1 MEHNTFHRALE
12 IQEDFCIG
20 CSHCIKVCPTEAL
33 RVSGG
38 KALLYADWCIDCGR
52 CFRVCPSRAIRVVDD
67 DLGDILSY
75 RYRVLLVPAVFYA
88 QFENRV
94 PVPVINDIL
103 GDMGFSEICTVEQSV
118 DTLVGEINDYVAKA
132 VAKPVISSFCPAV
145 IRLVQ
150 VRFPS
155 LVDHIMLLLPPVEVA
170 AQYYVR
176 KWQMKGEDAG
186 DIGVFYLTPCIAK
199 IAAVKS
205 PVGGYESPINGVIN
219 MDYVFNRVMHAYKN
233 RKFPESGCGAEA
245 VNDAVSDKGLRWPL
259 TGGEASL
266 VEGRALSI
274 DGMSNVIEFLEK
286 LEDEELEGSIDYL
299 ELRGC
304 DQSCPGGIL
313 VQGNRFMVADVLRTA
328 ADTAPKTHGLTPEYE
343 SLCSAYIKMDSVEPR
358 SMVKYDKDI
367 NKAIKKMEAAAM
379 LRRIL
384 PEIDCGACGAPSC
397 DALAADI
404 VRDDASLNNCIFM
417 QARFEKEGSLQVGE
431 AIDLMEKVWGKDR
444 FVNKEKYDSRDYD
457 SKGNC

>member
-1 MEHNTFHRALE
+1 MEHNTFHKSLE
-12 IQEDFCIG
+12 IQRDFCIG

-52 CFRVCPSRAIRVVDD
+52 CFRVCPARAIRVVDD
-67 DLGDILSY
+67 DLEDIFSY

-88 QFENRV
+88 QFEKKV
-94 PVPVINDIL
+94 PVDVINDIL
-103 GDMGFSEICTVEQSV
+103 GYMGFSEICTVEQSV
-118 DTLVGEINDYVAKA
+118 DTLVDEINEYVAGA
-132 VAKPVISSFCPAV
+132 ADKPVVSSFCPAV
-145 IRLVQ
+145 IRLIQ

-155 LVDHIMLLLPPVEVA
+155 LIDHIMLLLPPIEVA

-176 KWQMKGEDAG
+176 KWEMKNGKPEDL
-186 DIGVFYLTPCIAK
+186 GVFYLTPCIAK
-199 IAAVKS
+199 IASVKS

-233 RKFPESGCGAEA
+233 GKYPETGSGSEA
-245 VNDAVSDKGLRWPL
+245 VNDAISGKGLRWPL

-266 VEGRALSI
+266 VKGRALAI
-274 DGMSNVIEFLEK
+274 DGMTNVIEFLEK
-286 LEDEELEGSIDYL
+286 LENEEIEEQIDYL

-304 DQSCPGGIL
+304 DESCAGGIL
-313 VQGNRFMVADVLRTA
+313 VQGNRFLVADTLREEA
-328 ADTAPKTHGLTPEYE
+328 AGASDSHALTPEYKRY
-343 SLCSAYIKMDSVEPR
+343 CSAFIKMDAVEPR
-358 SMVKYDKDI
+358 SMIKYDRDI
-367 NKAIKKMEAAAM
+367 KAAIRKMEAAGM

-417 QARFEKEGSLQVGE
+417 QARFEKEGSLQVEE

-444 FVNKEKYDSRDYD
+444 FVNKEKEND
-457 SKGNC
+457 N